1 MKATLSG
8 TMPLWLLIPISLLL
22 SGLIGWADYHA
33 SEVQGTVLVLIV
45 VNGALAFASP
55 SHAWLVGLIMGLSIA
70 GTYVVGKWLGFSPV
84 YPIPHPMSTLIALI
98 PAAIGAACGAAA
110 RVGVRSA
117 QSR

>member
-1 MKATLSG
+1 MRPTLSG
-8 TMPLWLLIPISLLL
+8 AMAFWLLIPIAVLL

-33 SEVQGTVLVLIV
+33 SEVQGTVLLLIV
-45 VNGALAFASP
+45 ITGALAFASP
-55 SHAWLVGLIMGLSIA
+55 SHAWLVGLIMGLSVA

-84 YPIPHPMSTLIALI
+84 DPIPHPMSTLIALI

-110 RVGVRSA
+110 RVGLRSA